1 MSDTPNERLRPIDP
15 IGPVGPIGPVRPI
28 WQKELAQALGLL
40 DPEGLPATLAF
51 VGAGGKTSSMYAV
64 AERMAYGGDASS
76 VLGDKPCRVIVTTTT
91 HIRDPRLENQHRKE
105 LFSHVIFESELDA
118 WLASHD
124 AQDAQDAKDAQDAR
138 NANPIVVASGLL
150 PDEGK
155 LAGVSPQK
163 ATQLAACC
171 DLLLV
176 EADGSRGRPVKAPAE
191 YEPVVP
197 PNATMVVGVVG
208 LDCLGCALGP
218 DVAHRAELF
227 DPLVGCAQG
236 QKIEPQHLVRLVRSP
251 QGLFKGSPEAS
262 KHIVLL
268 NKADLAPHDA
278 LDSLLELLAAQPR
291 TDDGKDFSV
300 LVSCLG
306 DGGMPKRERDSDTD
320 RKGSQ

>member
-1 MSDTPNERLRPIDP
+1 M
-15 IGPVGPIGPVRPI
+15 
-28 WQKELAQALGLL
+28 GLL

-51 VGAGGKTSSMYAV
+51 VGAGGKTSAMYAV

-91 HIRDPRLENQHRKE
+91 HIRDPRLEDQHRKE
-105 LFSHVIFESELDA
+105 RFSHVVFESELDA
-118 WLASHD
+118 WLASR
-124 AQDAQDAKDAQDAR
+124 DAKDAHDAR
-138 NANPIVVASGLL
+138 KANPIVVASGLL

-155 LAGVSPQK
+155 LAGISPQK
-163 ATQLAACC
+163 ATQLAARC

-176 EADGSRGRPVKAPAE
+176 EADGSRGHPVKAPAE
-191 YEPVVP
+191 HEPVVP
-197 PNATMVVGVVG
+197 PNATMVVGVIG
-208 LDCLGCALGP
+208 LDCLGRALGP
-218 DVAHRAELF
+218 DVVHRAELF
-227 DPLVGCAQG
+227 GPLVGCAQG

-262 KHIVLL
+262 KRIVLL
-268 NKADLAPHDA
+268 NKADLAPRGA
-278 LDSLLELLAAQPR
+278 LDLLLELLAAQPQ

-300 LVSCLG
+300 LVSCLI